1 MEMIFLGSL
10 HIEYPFVD
18 KQKQKF
24 SIKLNGY
31 PYVDKDKIWSC
42 SIKIK
47 NVVFRTPSLET
58 KGSSLEKGYNHITK
72 FMPRK
77 MQI

>member
-1 MEMIFLGSL
+1 MIFLGSL

-31 PYVDKDKIWSC
+31 PYVDKDKI
-42 SIKIK
+42 
-47 NVVFRTPSLET
+47 
-58 KGSSLEKGYNHITK
+58 
-72 FMPRK
+72 
-77 MQI
+77 